1 MRKVIFVDPP
11 AFCTTVEGLVAPV
24 LRHRP
29 VAVAAPG
36 ADRATVLALSA
47 EARAAGITRG
57 MPVRQAKKRCPDL
70 MLVPPNP
77 ALYAKASKALHE
89 ILGRYAPII
98 EPRGYGH
105 AFLDVTGTTRLFGPA
120 LDLTVRIQR
129 ESRERLN
136 LPLSAG
142 LSINKLV
149 SQAAA
154 AVIKGGTEGQ
164 RGSELLCQ
172 VSTGD
177 ERSFLAPRPIEVM
190 PDLTDDIRERLDEY
204 QLDLIGEIAAIER
217 RQLSAVFGAEG
228 TLLHERANGIDL
240 RPVLPPER
248 KAEFRVAHTL
258 ATDTNDTRVLHPLL
272 RRLSERLGSQLRH
285 RKLTASRLTVSIA
298 YSDYATARRQVP
310 LPLAALD
317 QELWIAVRHAFALA
331 CQRTIAIRAVGIT
344 VDRLAEAEAQ
354 MELGLDGGDGVGQA
368 SVPVLRS
375 GDGKGG
381 SLLPLCPT
389 APPETLQLAV
399 DKIRKRWGDRSVVSG
414 SRSPSPSLSQGSR
427 SRDDNLTAHPL
438 ATLGAGCSP
447 SVTR

>member
-1 MRKVIFVDPP
+1 MAPPRRVIYVDPP

-57 MPVRQAKKRCPDL
+57 MPVRQARKRCPDL

-77 ALYAKASKALHE
+77 ALYAKASRALHE

-129 ESRERLN
+129 EARERLN

-154 AVIKGGTEGQ
+154 TVVKETEGGAGGL
-164 RGSELLCQ
+164 RGSELLYQ
-172 VSTGD
+172 VGRGD
-177 ERSFLAPRPIEVM
+177 EQSFLAPRPVAVL
-190 PDLTDDIRERLDEY
+190 PDLTTEMRERLDEY

-228 TLLHERANGIDL
+228 SRLHERALGIDL
-240 RPVLPPER
+240 SPVLPPER
-248 KAEFRVAHTL
+248 RAELRVAHTL
-258 ATDTNDTRVLHPLL
+258 ATDTNDTTVLYPLL
-272 RRLSERLGSQLRH
+272 RRLSERLGHQLRH
-285 RKLTASRLTVSIA
+285 RQLTAARLTVSLA

-310 LPLAALD
+310 LSRVALD
-317 QELWIAVRHAFALA
+317 MELWDAARTAFALA
-331 CQRTIAIRAVGIT
+331 CQRNIAVRAVGVT
-344 VDRLAEAEAQ
+344 VDRLSEEETQ
-354 MELGLDGGDGVGQA
+354 LQLELGGTDKTDGYD
-368 SVPVLRS
+368 
-375 GDGKGG
+375 
-381 SLLPLCPT
+381 LPPCPP
-389 APPETLQLAV
+389 APPVALQLAV
-399 DKIRKRWGDRSVVSG
+399 DKIRQRWGEPGVRIGRV
-414 SRSPSPSLSQGSR
+414 PSPISHLPS
-427 SRDDNLTAHPL
+427 P
-438 ATLGAGCSP
+438 AT
-447 SVTR
+447 R

>member
-1 MRKVIFVDPP
+1 MGRRIIFVDPP
-11 AFCTTVEGLVAPV
+11 AFCTTVESLVAPV

-57 MPVRQAKKRCPDL
+57 MPVRQARKRCPDL

-120 LDLTVRIQR
+120 LDLTARIQR

-142 LSINKLV
+142 VAINKLV

-154 AVIKGGTEGQ
+154 TVIKDRGAEGQ
-164 RGSELLCQ
+164 RGSELLYQ

-177 ERSFLAPRPIEVM
+177 ERGFLAPRPVEVM
-190 PDLTDDIRERLDEY
+190 PDLTTEMRERLDEY

-228 TLLHERANGIDL
+228 SVLHERANGIDL

-258 ATDTNDTRVLHPLL
+258 ATDTNDTRVLYPLL
-272 RRLSERLGSQLRH
+272 RRLSERLGQQLRH
-285 RKLTASRLTVSIA
+285 RRLTAARLTVALA

-310 LPLAALD
+310 LPRAALD
-317 QELWIAVRHAFALA
+317 LELWTAARHAFDLA
-331 CQRTIAIRAVGIT
+331 CQRTIAVRAVGVT
-344 VDRLAEAEAQ
+344 VDRLAEEEAQ
-354 MELGLDGGDGVGQA
+354 LMLELEGGQGGQ
-368 SVPVLRS
+368 
-375 GDGKGG
+375 GG
-381 SLLPLCPT
+381 RED
-389 APPETLQLAV
+389 AIQFAV
-399 DKIRKRWGDRSVVSG
+399 DKIRKRWGEPGVRIGRTSV
-414 SRSPSPSLSQGSR
+414 SRLPTPDPR
-427 SRDDNLTAHPL
+427 TP
-438 ATLGAGCSP
+438 AGLP
-447 SVTR
+447 G